1 MANLSDILMVFPNVL
16 KIGYS
21 DDLGFY
27 NYITLSITNNVSI
40 TKTQNVQSFPV
51 TRRYQYLNGVTKD
64 LNRISVSGIVVD
76 DNTWGT
82 FIDLAMNNDVS
93 YRLMSDKREY
103 VAVMLESFFDD
114 ETLLKIEDSQI
125 GVRNNLIITSLT
137 QNNSTEFENAT
148 EWSIEFTQIPI
159 IETTI
164 GDTEISTSNT
174 IDPYTYYNYL
184 TTKRPEGL

>member
-1 MANLSDILMVFPNVL
+1 MANLTDILMVFPNVL

-27 NYITLSITNNVSI
+27 NYITLSVTNNVSI
-40 TKTQNVQSFPV
+40 TKTQIVQSFPV

-64 LNRISVSGIVVD
+64 LNKISVSGIVVD
-76 DNTWGT
+76 DNTWGA

-159 IETTI
+159 IETSI
-164 GDTEISTSNT
+164 GNTEISTSNS